1 MMKDFMQRV
10 IVIAP
15 AFVVLFALASPLSAQ
30 EPLTLKQAIESALES
45 NPLVAAATAGG
56 QEAEARIRQ
65 ARSGYMP
72 HLQFSESLQRSNNPV
87 LVFGSLLTQHQLEER
102 NLALGPLNRPEALS
116 NYQTQITVEQTIFD
130 FGRIGRE
137 VQAARITSEMAGE
150 DHRRVESDVILVVI
164 RTYFGVVL
172 SEKNLEVAQ
181 QSIESVQ
188 ADLDR
193 AESIYRSGRSTQAD
207 VLAVRVHLAV
217 VREQEIRAA
226 NEFAVARA
234 ALNDA
239 LGISLDRTFKLT
251 TPLEYDAAATDL
263 TLEQYRRSAAE
274 HRPEMRQAE
283 LAQRLAQTQQHIA
296 GSAYMP
302 QVVFQGTVEANRQNF
317 LNKGGTNWSTAVTL
331 RWNLWNG
338 GETKARVEQAR
349 FAESRTEALRKRAD
363 LAIQLEVQRARL
375 NLVAARQRIGVAS
388 AAAAEAE
395 EAHRIIQNRH
405 SAGLTTITELL
416 RSETA
421 LADARTRRLAAIY
434 DHHVAAAALE
444 YAAGTLTAQAAIVN

>member
-1 MMKDFMQRV
+1 
-10 IVIAP
+10 
-15 AFVVLFALASPLSAQ
+15 
-30 EPLTLKQAIESALES
+30 
-45 NPLVAAATAGG
+45 
-56 QEAEARIRQ
+56 
-65 ARSGYMP
+65 MP

-434 DHHVAAAALE
+434 DHHLAAAALE